1 MFESAFPSWA
11 YYAGVAG
18 ILVLIL
24 IIILIILLKAKKP
37 KQKRIKVDDEFIN
50 NLIDL
55 LGGIKNIEDVK
66 VDNGRLKLAV
76 LDLEKVNLNG
86 IKEIATSGVFVTGN
100 NIKTLFK
107 LDSQLIKSRIEKMI

>member
-1 MFESAFPSWA
+1 MVIQAKNNMFKN
-11 YYAGVAG
+11 
-18 ILVLIL
+18 ILPYLLLAVLIVTT
-24 IIILIILLKAKKP
+24 LLFFKGLKSE
-37 KQKRIKVDDEFIN
+37 IHDMDYNEFIN